1 VNPDLRFRHVCVSG
15 KNEIEHFIR
24 PFEKLIEVRDYV
36 RGERYL
42 VLSIGDSMLSFME
55 DDGEVKVVLSTSA
68 DLLKAVVSELG
79 FSVRKCSG
87 YDEVVVSRLKRM
99 TRLSLSEVAV
109 DGILEAFGVR

>member
-1 VNPDLRFRHVCVSG
+1 MNPDLRFRYVCVSG

-42 VLSIGDSMLSFME
+42 VLSVGDNLISFME

-68 DLLKAVVSELG
+68 DLLKAVVDELG
-79 FSVRKCSG
+79 FSVRGCLG
-87 YDEVVVSRLKRM
+87 YDEAVVSRLKRM
-99 TRLSLSEVAV
+99 ARLALSEVAV
-109 DGILEAFGVR
+109 DGILEAFGVG